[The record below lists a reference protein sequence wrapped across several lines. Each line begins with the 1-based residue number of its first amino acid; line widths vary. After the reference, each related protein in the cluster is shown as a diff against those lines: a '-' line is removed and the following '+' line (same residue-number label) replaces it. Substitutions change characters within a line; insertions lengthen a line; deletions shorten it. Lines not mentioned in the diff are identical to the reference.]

1 MSRAVTRW
9 LTLGVA
15 VSSSFFATHSS
26 AQLAQNIFL
35 GNAKALALGNA
46 VTADPP
52 GTDAIHFNP
61 AGLIRLKGRQ
71 YELKGVAADFTV
83 EADFE
88 PGEELTEAFELF
100 PDTLQDP
107 MVNGQTSEVS
117 SGAVMLPF
125 FGLTELPMLLAAL
138 GNFTVEEEDK
148 NLVWGTGVFAPMMLG
163 LKRDD
168 DDPGISPL
176 VFLSN

>member
-1 MSRAVTRW
+1 MAGYLTTHVLDTARGCPAAGLVIDLYRLDGETRTHLRTLSTNADSR
-9 LTLGVA
+9 
-15 VSSSFFATHSS
+15 
-26 AQLAQNIFL
+26 
-35 GNAKALALGNA
+35 
-46 VTADPP
+46 
-52 GTDAIHFNP
+52 TDAQILP
-61 AGLIRLKGRQ
+61 
-71 YELKGVAADFTV
+71 